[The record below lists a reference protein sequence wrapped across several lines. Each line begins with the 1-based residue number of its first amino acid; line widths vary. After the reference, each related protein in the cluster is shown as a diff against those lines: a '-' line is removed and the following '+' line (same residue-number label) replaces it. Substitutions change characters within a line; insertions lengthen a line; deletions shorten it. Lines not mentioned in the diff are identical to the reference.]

1 MVINFEDE
9 YCIIMCK
16 DGINIEIDRE
26 TALDFA
32 RQVQDFY
39 EDGFDRDYDEDDI
52 DFSCLD

>member
-1 MVINFEDE
+1 MVINFEEE